1 MFPDAG
7 EIGPSPDGTVLAP
20 ESFTLRRMDGGVEDG
35 RLWLRCECGGT
46 DGARDKREEPSMT
59 TTKAED
65 LTGILRS
72 SYPGDKERKIEVQRL
87 GLGADHLAVKT
98 SFSGGLF
105 DGPACGRPID
115 ACQTPWNRVGQS
127 GSEGPGGRLPF
138 NPRSGQ
144 ARVRRREWAARHD
157 LPAHRGAESRG
168 HDFGHKEGGGRKNP
182 PPIPLILWWTIL
194 DLNQ

>member
-59 TTKAED
+59 RRWPCIVLTMLCCLTFATSVFAESLWVLWSQEVATESGLVTEDKKAWRRIAAFDSKSACFSDASTKAED
-65 LTGILRS
+65 LAGILRS

-105 DGPACGRPID
+105 DGARMWTFYRCLPDTVEPR
-115 ACQTPWNRVGQS
+115 
-127 GSEGPGGRLPF
+127 GP
-138 NPRSGQ
+138 
-144 ARVRRREWAARHD
+144 
-157 LPAHRGAESRG
+157 
-168 HDFGHKEGGGRKNP
+168 KRK
-182 PPIPLILWWTIL
+182 
-194 DLNQ
+194 